1 MYICSF
7 PLYVYIYI
15 IIFDINVNLTK
26 IQQKMKR
33 MFDKTSNGINLM
45 KKKNKKS
52 RFDRQLN
59 RFKSKNGGDRISK

>member
-45 KKKNKKS
+45 KKKIKS
-52 RFDRQLN
+52 LDLIDNLIDLKARMEETE
-59 RFKSKNGGDRISK
+59 